1 MVEKGSG
8 ISIRRQAELLS
19 VSRSRLYY
27 RLKGESE
34 FNLEIMDRI
43 DREFTDHPFTGV
55 EKMRHIIRR
64 DMGLVVNHKRVRRLM
79 RLMGL
84 MAVYPKPRTTE
95 SIVEHA
101 KYPCLIREME
111 INRSDQVWCSD
122 ITYIRIGRGFMYLA
136 AIMDFYSRRVL
147 AWRLSNSLDS
157 LFCIEMLEEALAK
170 GSPEVF
176 HSDQGRQYTCAGF
189 VEKLKENGIKIS
201 MSGRGR
207 AFDNILV
214 ERLWRTVKYEEVYL
228 REYSDGLELSRSL
241 RRYFDF
247 YNKTRLHQSLGYLTP
262 REAYEGAPLASAPA
276 SSGPPRPQA
285 ERKTHELQLT
295 P

>member
-1 MVEKGSG
+1 MVEKKSKV
-8 ISIRRQAELLS
+8 SIRRQAELLS
-19 VSRSRLYY
+19 VKRYRMYY

-55 EKMRHIIRR
+55 EKMKHIIRR
-64 DMGLVVNHKRVRRLM
+64 EMGVTVNHKRIRRLM

-101 KYPCLIREME
+101 KYPCLIRDME
-111 INRSDQVWCSD
+111 INRPDQVWCSD

-136 AIMDFYSRRVL
+136 AIMDFYSRKVL

-157 LFCIEMLEEALAK
+157 LFCIEMLEEALSK
-170 GSPEVF
+170 GRPEVF

-189 VEKLKENGIKIS
+189 VERLKENGIRIS

-214 ERLWRTVKYEEVYL
+214 ERLWRTVKYEEVYM
-228 REYSDGLELSRSL
+228 REYSGGMELSRSL

-247 YNKTRLHQSLGYLTP
+247 YNQTRLHESLGYRTP
-262 REAYEGAPLASAPA
+262 GEVYERASLAAAPA
-276 SSGPPRPQA
+276 TPPRPQA
-285 ERKTHELQLT
+285 ERKSYELQLT

>member
-1 MVEKGSG
+1 MVEKDSE
-8 ISIRRQAELLS
+8 ISIRRQAKLLS

-27 RLKGESE
+27 KACGESDL
-34 FNLEIMDRI
+34 NLEIMDLI

-55 EKMRHIIRR
+55 EKMKHVVRR
-64 DMGLVVNHKRVRRLM
+64 EMGVSMNHKRIRRLM

-95 SIVEHA
+95 RIVEHA
-101 KYPCLIREME
+101 KYPCLIRDME
-111 INRSDQVWCSD
+111 INRPDQVWCSD

-147 AWRLSNSLDS
+147 SWRLSNSLDS
-157 LFCIEMLEEALAK
+157 LFCIEMLEDALMH
-170 GSPEVF
+170 GIPEVF

-189 VEKLKENGIKIS
+189 VEKLKENGIRIS

-214 ERLWRTVKYEEVYL
+214 ERLWRTVKYEEVYM

-241 RRYFDF
+241 NRYFSF
-247 YNKTRLHQSLGYLTP
+247 YNNERLHESLGYRTP
-262 REAYEGAPLASAPA
+262 VEVYERVACVRSGYLMASASA
-276 SSGPPRPQA
+276 S
-285 ERKTHELQLT
+285 
-295 P
+295 